1 MSITIMRADKFTYWQ
16 QMSPALPF
24 EISSRITFFFSG
36 FSITKNSCYYSSRKY
51 LSTLT
56 EALILENVII
66 R

>member
-24 EISSRITFFFSG
+24 EISSRITFFLSCVF
-36 FSITKNSCYYSSRKY
+36 ITKNSCYYSCRKY

-56 EALILENVII
+56 EALMLENVII